1 MKPIAEALADLS
13 PEVRAELA
21 KPFEP
26 RDPRHAEIVPGK
38 DPRWYVVEVFA
49 SEQTSVAETLAGH
62 RFGVYVPEVEETVVR
77 RGRKFDRR
85 VPMFSGYLF
94 VFMWYSDQHWQCIS
108 GIRGVVGIVGSL
120 TDAEI
125 DVVREIENSK
135 RPVIIDVRAVP
146 EPEPAPAVRSKSKK
160 KRRWKN
166 RKGAKAKAKAAKP
179 KVITEADL
187 RAEIITT
194 RAWSA
199 FDDVLQLDSE
209 GRNQTLMRAL
219 GLS

>member
-1 MKPIAEALADLS
+1 MKPIAEAFENLS
-13 PEVRAELA
+13 PEVRAELLRPA
-21 KPFEP
+21 QS
-26 RDPRHAEIVPGK
+26 RDPRYAEMVEGL
-38 DPRWYVVEVFA
+38 DPRWHVVEVFA
-49 SEQTSVAETLAGH
+49 SAQVEVAETLAQH

-77 RGRKFDRR
+77 RGRKLDRR

-94 VFMWYSDQHWQCIS
+94 VFMWYSDAHWQCIS
-108 GIRGVVGIVGSL
+108 SIPGVVEIVGAL

-125 DVVREIENSK
+125 DIVRTIENMK
-135 RPVIIDVRAVP
+135 RPVFIEVAAEI
-146 EPEPAPAVRSKSKK
+146 EPEPQPAARTKSKK

-166 RKGAKAKAKAAKP
+166 RKAAKAKSAKP
-179 KVITEADL
+179 KVITDADR

-199 FDDVLQLDSE
+199 FDDILQLDSE

>member
-1 MKPIAEALADLS
+1 MKPIAEALEKLS

-21 KPFEP
+21 RPHER
-26 RDPRHAEIVPGK
+26 RDPRHAEIVVGN
-38 DPRWYVVEVFA
+38 DPRWYVIEVFVSA
-49 SEQTSVAETLAGH
+49 QSEVAEVLAGH
-62 RFGVYVPEVEETVVR
+62 RFGVYMPEVEEEIIR
-77 RGRKFDRR
+77 RGRKVERR

-108 GIRGVVGIVGSL
+108 GIPGVVEIVGSL

-125 DVVREIENSK
+125 DIVRAMENMK
-135 RPVIIDVRAVP
+135 RPVVIDIEP
-146 EPEPAPAVRSKSKK
+146 EPEPEPVIPTAKSKK
-160 KRRWKN
+160 KRRWKD
-166 RKGAKAKAKAAKP
+166 RKKAKAKAKAAKP

-187 RAEIITT
+187 RAQIITT

>member
-1 MKPIAEALADLS
+1 MKPIAQALDELS

-26 RDPRHAEIVPGK
+26 RDPRHAEIVIGK
-38 DPRWYVVEVFA
+38 DPKWYVVEVFA
-49 SEQTSVAETLAGH
+49 SAQVEVANALAEH

-77 RGRKFDRR
+77 RGRKFDRG

-94 VFMWYSDQHWQCIS
+94 VFMWYCDQHWQCINS
-108 GIRGVVGIVGSL
+108 LPGVVEIVGAL
-120 TDAEI
+120 TDAAI
-125 DVVREIENSK
+125 DVVREVENAK
-135 RPVIIDVRAVP
+135 RPVIINLLAEPEP
-146 EPEPAPAVRSKSKK
+146 EPEPAVKTRSKK
-160 KRRWKN
+160 KRRWKD
-166 RKGAKAKAKAAKP
+166 RKKAKAKPAKL

-187 RAEIITT
+187 RAQIITT

>member
-1 MKPIAEALADLS
+1 MKPIAQALEDLS
-13 PEVRAELA
+13 PEVRAELLRPA
-21 KPFEP
+21 QS
-26 RDPRHAEIVPGK
+26 RDPRYAEIVDGL
-38 DPRWYVVEVFA
+38 DPRWHVVEVFA
-49 SEQTSVAETLAGH
+49 SAQAEVAEVLIGH
-62 RFGVYVPEVEETVVR
+62 RFGVYVPEVEETIIR
-77 RGRKFDRR
+77 RGRKVDRR

-108 GIRGVVGIVGSL
+108 NIPGVVEIVGALS
-120 TDAEI
+120 DAEI
-125 DVVREIENSK
+125 DVVRTMENMK
-135 RPVIIDVRAVP
+135 RPVIIDIEPEP
-146 EPEPAPAVRSKSKK
+146 EPEPAPVVKSKSKK

-166 RKGAKAKAKAAKP
+166 RKGAKAKDLKP
-179 KVITEADL
+179 KVITEAHL
-187 RAEIITT
+187 RAQIITT

>member
-1 MKPIAEALADLS
+1 MKPIAEALENLS

-21 KPFEP
+21 RPYEQ
-26 RDPRHAEIVPGK
+26 RDPRHAEMVAGK
-38 DPRWYVVEVFA
+38 DPKWYVIEVFA
-49 SEQTSVAETLAGH
+49 SAQGEVAEALAGQ
-62 RFGVYVPEVEETVVR
+62 RFGVYVPEVEETIVR
-77 RGRKFDRR
+77 RGRKVDRR

-94 VFMWYSDQHWQCIS
+94 VFMWYSDQHWQCITS
-108 GIRGVVGIVGSL
+108 IPGVVEIVGSL

-125 DVVREIENSK
+125 DVVRAMENLK
-135 RPVIIDVRAVP
+135 RPVIIDIEPEP
-146 EPEPAPAVRSKSKK
+146 EPEPAPVVRSKSKK

-166 RKGAKAKAKAAKP
+166 RKGAKAKAVAKP

>member
-1 MKPIAEALADLS
+1 MKPIAEAFENLS
-13 PEVRAELA
+13 PEVRAELLRPA
-21 KPFEP
+21 QS
-26 RDPRHAEIVPGK
+26 RDPRYAEMIEGL
-38 DPRWYVVEVFA
+38 DPRWHVVEVFA
-49 SEQTSVAETLAGH
+49 SAQVEVAETLAQH

-77 RGRKFDRR
+77 RGRKLDRR

-94 VFMWYSDQHWQCIS
+94 VFMWYSDAHWQCIS
-108 GIRGVVGIVGSL
+108 SIPGVVEIVGAL

-125 DVVREIENSK
+125 DIVRTIENMK
-135 RPVIIDVRAVP
+135 RPVFIEVAAEI
-146 EPEPAPAVRSKSKK
+146 EPEPQPAARTKSKK

-166 RKGAKAKAKAAKP
+166 RKAAKAKSAKP
-179 KVITEADL
+179 KVITEADR
-187 RAEIITT
+187 RAEIIAT

-199 FDDVLQLDSE
+199 FDDILQLDSE

>member
-1 MKPIAEALADLS
+1 MKPIAQAFEDLS
-13 PEVRAELA
+13 PEVRAELLRPA
-21 KPFEP
+21 QS
-26 RDPRHAEIVPGK
+26 RDPRYAEIVEGL
-38 DPRWYVVEVFA
+38 DPRWHVVEVFA
-49 SEQTSVAETLAGH
+49 SAQVDVAAALAEH
-62 RFGVYVPEVEETVVR
+62 RFGVYVPEVEETVIR
-77 RGRKFDRR
+77 RGRKLDRR

-94 VFMWYSDQHWQCIS
+94 VFMWYSDAHWQCIS
-108 GIRGVVGIVGSL
+108 NIPGVVEIVGAL

-125 DVVREIENSK
+125 DVVRAIENMK
-135 RPVIIDVRAVP
+135 RPVFIEVASEV
-146 EPEPAPAVRSKSKK
+146 EPAPDPATRTKAKK
-160 KRRWKN
+160 KKRWKN
-166 RKGAKAKAKAAKP
+166 RKGAKAKTAKP
-179 KVITEADL
+179 KVITEAHL